1 MKEKV
6 VVLLSGGLNSA
17 VAIALALKQD
27 YEIIALS
34 VYYGQCHVRELR
46 SAQLLVD
53 HYCIEEYFLSSLDM
67 HLWTD
72 SMLTELSPLLSLQ
85 TTTSEQYSSSLYVP
99 NRNMIFLSIALSL
112 AEAKNATRI
121 YIGTDQSGT
130 DQSIDMNYHDFHN
143 SKDTSDKPLGSSNLE
158 LLSGQNHMPLV
169 EAPLRSYTKIEIMKL
184 AVELDVPIDLT
195 WSCCQCLSTPCGIC
209 SSCHDRNA
217 ALIAVGLPHMVTPMA
232 KIYV

>member
-34 VYYGQCHVRELR
+34 VYYGQCYVRELR

-72 SMLTELSPLLSLQ
+72 STLTDSQPLSSLQ
-85 TTTSEQYSSSLYVP
+85 STTSDQYPSSLYVP

-112 AEAKNATRI
+112 AEAKNAKRI

-143 SKDTSDKPLGSSNLE
+143 SKDTSDKPLGPSNLK
-158 LLSGQNHMPLV
+158 LLSGQHTPLI

-209 SSCHDRNA
+209 SSCHNRNA
-217 ALIAVGLPHMVTPMA
+217 ALIAVGLSHMVTPIA